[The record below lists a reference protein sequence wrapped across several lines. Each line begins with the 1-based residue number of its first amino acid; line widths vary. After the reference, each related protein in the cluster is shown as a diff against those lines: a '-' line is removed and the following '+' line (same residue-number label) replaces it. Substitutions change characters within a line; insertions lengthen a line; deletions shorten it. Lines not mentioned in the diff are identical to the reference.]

1 MLLRYLEKKDHYL
14 TYFHQTELVLHAKEV
29 PKSGF

>member
-1 MLLRYLEKKDHYL
+1 MFLRYLGKKDHYL
-14 TYFHQTELVLHAKEV
+14 TYFHQAELVFHAKEV